1 MPHIAMRIE
10 TNTNYDYI
18 VNGVDVCPAQ
28 DPAIWNATIGSFHT
42 FFFICLAF
50 ARYTVMSGTPQKMLE
65 HLLETRL
72 GGHVGPNDPFL
83 DDFLLTHIVFMPVP
97 VLIDELAHLFHSCVD
112 DTTHSP
118 TPEDREYMITCRKRV
133 IQFVQKWVV
142 AVRQVVFE
150 DQITVD
156 FIEVRLLMCMS
167 DRWIK

>member
-1 MPHIAMRIE
+1 
-10 TNTNYDYI
+10 
-18 VNGVDVCPAQ
+18 
-28 DPAIWNATIGSFHT
+28 
-42 FFFICLAF
+42 
-50 ARYTVMSGTPQKMLE
+50 MSGTPQKMLE

-97 VLIDELAHLFHSCVD
+97 VLIDELAHLFHSCIEHTRD
-112 DTTHSP
+112 SP
-118 TPEDREYMITCRKRV
+118 TPEDREYMVTCRKRV

-156 FIEVRLLMCMS
+156 FIEVRFGCPGVS
-167 DRWIK
+167 RGGSPNRN